1 MTFSSSIIGIF
12 QMKFFTVGNKANG
25 ENVDNKE
32 RTYIQM
38 EEDVEIVIGR
48 DKVEI
53 INDITIVIIIK
64 MMR

>member
-1 MTFSSSIIGIF
+1 
-12 QMKFFTVGNKANG
+12 MKFFTVGNKDNG

>member
-1 MTFSSSIIGIF
+1 
-12 QMKFFTVGNKANG
+12 MKFFTVGNKAKG

>member
-12 QMKFFTVGNKANG
+12 QMKFFTVGNKDNG

-53 INDITIVIIIK
+53 INDITIVSIIK